1 MSIVD
6 LFSDL
11 TKAKRGAIAKAISIF
26 ENDEK
31 ESRKLIK
38 KIFKKSGKSVIIGI
52 TGSAGVGKSSLIDR
66 TSIHLKK
73 LGMKPAVLAIDP
85 TSHVS
90 GGAILGDR
98 IRMTESTDSGTYIRS
113 IASRGATGAVSRS
126 IRNSIRVLEYAGFNP
141 IIIESVGAGQ
151 TEIEISNIADIT
163 VVVFN
168 PYTGDSI
175 QTIKAGITEIG
186 DIYLVHKSDL
196 DGASQLF
203 QSVQDFIGTVEK
215 NPLILQVSSKTG
227 KGISEFIKELKK
239 LMTKK
244 KKDKKLSEK
253 QKLAKELD
261 DIILNNIRQK
271 VSSILHSSK
280 SYSEYLKK
288 VQEKKIDPFEAADN
302 ISKSILK

>member
-1 MSIVD
+1 MD
-6 LFSDL
+6 LSSDL
-11 TKAKRGAIAKAISIF
+11 KKAKRGAIAKAISII

-38 KIFKKSGKSVIIGI
+38 KIFKTSGKSTVIGI
-52 TGSAGVGKSSLIDR
+52 TGPAGAGKSSLIDK
-66 TSIHLKK
+66 TSIQLKK

-98 IRMTESTDSGTYIRS
+98 VRMTESTDSGTYIRS
-113 IASRGATGAVSRS
+113 IASRGAVGAVSRS

-151 TEIEISNIADIT
+151 TEIEISNVADIT

-215 NPLILQVSSKTG
+215 TPLILKVSSKTG

-261 DIILNNIRQK
+261 DIILNNISQK

>member
-1 MSIVD
+1 MD

-11 TKAKRGAIAKAISIF
+11 KKAKRGAIAKAITIF

-52 TGSAGVGKSSLIDR
+52 TGSAGVGKSSLIDK
-66 TSIHLKK
+66 TSIQLKK

-85 TSHVS
+85 TSHIS

-98 IRMTESTDSGTYIRS
+98 VRMTESTDSGTYIRS

-126 IRNSIRVLEYAGFNP
+126 IRNSIRVLEYAGFDP

-163 VVVFN
+163 IVMFN
-168 PYTGDSI
+168 PHTGDSI

-186 DIYLVHKSDL
+186 DIYIVNKSDL
-196 DGASQLF
+196 SGSNQLF
-203 QSVQDFIGTVEK
+203 DAVRDFIGDTERNPIILKTSVKK
-215 NPLILQVSSKTG
+215 NL
-227 KGISEFIKELKK
+227 GISEFAKTLKK
-239 LMTKK
+239 LMISKK
-244 KKDKKLSEK
+244 KFKKDKESQRLET
-253 QKLAKELD
+253 ELK
-261 DIILNNIRQK
+261 DIVLNNFKEKIGGMLDSDK
-271 VSSILHSSK
+271 TFSK
-280 SYSEYLKK
+280 YLKK
-288 VQEKKIDPFEAADN
+288 LQSKSIDPFEAGDK
-302 ISKSILK
+302 ITKSLLK

>member
-1 MSIVD
+1 MD
-6 LFSDL
+6 LSSDL
-11 TKAKRGAIAKAISIF
+11 KKAKRGAIAKAISII

-38 KIFKKSGKSVIIGI
+38 KIFKTSGKSTVIGI
-52 TGSAGVGKSSLIDR
+52 TGPAGAGKSSLIDK
-66 TSIHLKK
+66 TSIQLKK

-85 TSHVS
+85 TSHIS

-98 IRMTESTDSGTYIRS
+98 VRMTESTDSGTYIRS
-113 IASRGATGAVSRS
+113 IASRGAVGAVSRS

-227 KGISEFIKELKK
+227 KGISEFIKELRK
-239 LMTKK
+239 LMVKK

-261 DIILNNIRQK
+261 DIILNNISQK
-271 VSSILHSSK
+271 VASILHSSK
-280 SYSEYLKK
+280 SYSGYLKK

>member
-1 MSIVD
+1 LD
-6 LFSDL
+6 LSSDL
-11 TKAKRGAIAKAISIF
+11 KKAKRGAIAKAISIV

-38 KIFKKSGKSVIIGI
+38 KIFKTSGKSIVIGI
-52 TGSAGVGKSSLIDR
+52 TGPAGAGKSSLIDK
-66 TSIHLKK
+66 TSIQLKK

-98 IRMTESTDSGTYIRS
+98 VRMTESTDSGTYIRS
-113 IASRGATGAVSRS
+113 IASRGAVGAVSRS
-126 IRNSIRVLEYAGFNP
+126 IRNSIRILEYAGFNP

-168 PYTGDSI
+168 PHTGDSI

-203 QSVQDFIGTVEK
+203 QSVQDFIGTVEQ
-215 NPLILQVSSKTG
+215 NPLILKVSSKTE
-227 KGISEFIKELKK
+227 KGISEFIRELKK

-253 QKLAKELD
+253 HRLAKELD
-261 DIILNNIRQK
+261 DIILNNISQK
-271 VSSILHSSK
+271 VASILHSSK

-302 ISKSILK
+302 ISKGILK

>member
-1 MSIVD
+1 MD
-6 LFSDL
+6 LSSDL
-11 TKAKRGAIAKAISIF
+11 KKAKRGAIAKAISII

-38 KIFKKSGKSVIIGI
+38 KIFKTSGKSTVIGI
-52 TGSAGVGKSSLIDR
+52 TGPAGAGKSSLIDK
-66 TSIHLKK
+66 TSIQLKK

-98 IRMTESTDSGTYIRS
+98 VRMTESTDSGTYIRS
-113 IASRGATGAVSRS
+113 IASRGAVGAVSRS

-215 NPLILQVSSKTG
+215 NPIILQVSSKTE
-227 KGISEFIKELKK
+227 KGISEFIKELRK
-239 LMTKK
+239 LMVKK

-261 DIILNNIRQK
+261 DIILNNISQK
-271 VSSILHSSK
+271 VASILHSSK
-280 SYSEYLKK
+280 SYSGYLKK

>member
-1 MSIVD
+1 MD
-6 LFSDL
+6 LSSDL
-11 TKAKRGAIAKAISIF
+11 KKAKRGAIAKAISII

-38 KIFKKSGKSVIIGI
+38 KIFKTSGKSTVIGI
-52 TGSAGVGKSSLIDR
+52 TGPAGAGKSSLIDK
-66 TSIHLKK
+66 TSIQLKK

-98 IRMTESTDSGTYIRS
+98 VRMTESTDSGTYIRS
-113 IASRGATGAVSRS
+113 IASRGAVGAVSRS

-151 TEIEISNIADIT
+151 TEIEISNVADIT

-215 NPLILQVSSKTG
+215 NPIILQVSSKTE
-227 KGISEFIKELKK
+227 KGISEFIKELRK
-239 LMTKK
+239 LMVKK

-261 DIILNNIRQK
+261 DIILNNISQK
-271 VSSILHSSK
+271 VASILHSSK

>member
-1 MSIVD
+1 MD
-6 LFSDL
+6 LSSDL
-11 TKAKRGAIAKAISIF
+11 KKAKRGAIAKAISII

-38 KIFKKSGKSVIIGI
+38 KIFKTSGKSTVIGI
-52 TGSAGVGKSSLIDR
+52 TGPAGAGKSSLIDK
-66 TSIHLKK
+66 TSIQLKK

-85 TSHVS
+85 TSHIS

-98 IRMTESTDSGTYIRS
+98 VRMTESTDSGTYIRS
-113 IASRGATGAVSRS
+113 IASRGAVGAISRS

-261 DIILNNIRQK
+261 DIILNNISQK

>member
-1 MSIVD
+1 MD
-6 LFSDL
+6 LSSDL
-11 TKAKRGAIAKAISIF
+11 KKAKRGAIAKAISII

-38 KIFKKSGKSVIIGI
+38 KIFKTSGKSTVIGI
-52 TGSAGVGKSSLIDR
+52 TGPAGAGKSSLIDK
-66 TSIHLKK
+66 TSIQLKK

-85 TSHVS
+85 TSHIS

-98 IRMTESTDSGTYIRS
+98 VRMTESTDSGTYIRS
-113 IASRGATGAVSRS
+113 IASRGAVGAVSRS

-151 TEIEISNIADIT
+151 TEIEISNVADIT

-186 DIYLVHKSDL
+186 DIYIVHKSDL

-227 KGISEFIKELKK
+227 KGISEFIKELRK
-239 LMTKK
+239 LMVKK

-261 DIILNNIRQK
+261 DIILNNISKK
-271 VSSILHSSK
+271 VASILHSSK

>member
-1 MSIVD
+1 MD
-6 LFSDL
+6 LSSDL
-11 TKAKRGAIAKAISIF
+11 KKAKRGAIAKAISIV

-38 KIFKKSGKSVIIGI
+38 KIFKTSGKSIVIGI
-52 TGSAGVGKSSLIDR
+52 TGPAGAGKSSLIDKM
-66 TSIHLKK
+66 SIQLKK

-85 TSHVS
+85 TSHVT

-113 IASRGATGAVSRS
+113 IASRGAIGAISRS
-126 IRNSIRVLEYAGFNP
+126 VRNSIRVLEYAGFNP

-151 TEIEISNIADIT
+151 TEIEISNVADIT

-203 QSVQDFIGTVEK
+203 QSVQDFIGTIEK
-215 NPLILQVSSKTG
+215 NPLILKASSKTE
-227 KGISEFIKELKK
+227 KGISEFIKELRK
-239 LMTKK
+239 LMIKK
-244 KKDKKLSEK
+244 KKDKKSSEK
-253 QKLAKELD
+253 QRLAKELD
-261 DIILNNIRQK
+261 DIILNNISQK
-271 VSSILHSSK
+271 VILALHSSK
-280 SYSEYLKK
+280 SYSGYLKK

>member
-1 MSIVD
+1 MD
-6 LFSDL
+6 LSSDL
-11 TKAKRGAIAKAISIF
+11 KKAKRGAIAKAISIV

-31 ESRKLIK
+31 KSRKLIK
-38 KIFKKSGKSVIIGI
+38 KIFKTSGKSMVIGI
-52 TGSAGVGKSSLIDR
+52 TGPAGAGKSSLIDK
-66 TSIHLKK
+66 TSIQLKK

-85 TSHVS
+85 TSHIS

-98 IRMTESTDSGTYIRS
+98 VRMTESTDSGTYIRS
-113 IASRGATGAVSRS
+113 IASRGAVGAVSRS

-215 NPLILQVSSKTG
+215 NPLILQVSSKTE

-261 DIILNNIRQK
+261 DIILNNISQK

>member
-1 MSIVD
+1 MD
-6 LFSDL
+6 LSSDL
-11 TKAKRGAIAKAISIF
+11 KKAKRGAIAKAISII

-38 KIFKKSGKSVIIGI
+38 KIFKTSGKSTVIGI
-52 TGSAGVGKSSLIDR
+52 TGPAGAGKSSLIDK
-66 TSIHLKK
+66 TSIQLKK

-85 TSHVS
+85 TSHIS

-98 IRMTESTDSGTYIRS
+98 VRMTESTDSGTYIRS
-113 IASRGATGAVSRS
+113 IASRGAVGAVSRS

-186 DIYLVHKSDL
+186 DIYIIHKSDL

>member
-1 MSIVD
+1 MD
-6 LFSDL
+6 LSSDL
-11 TKAKRGAIAKAISIF
+11 KKAKRGAIAKAISII

-38 KIFKKSGKSVIIGI
+38 KIFKTSGKSTVIGI
-52 TGSAGVGKSSLIDR
+52 TGPAGAGKSSLIDK
-66 TSIHLKK
+66 TSIQLKK

-85 TSHVS
+85 TSHIS

-98 IRMTESTDSGTYIRS
+98 VRMTESTDSGTYIRS
-113 IASRGATGAVSRS
+113 IASRGAVGAVSRS

-186 DIYLVHKSDL
+186 DIYIVHKSDL

-302 ISKSILK
+302 ISKSILKWL

>member
-1 MSIVD
+1 MDITSG
-6 LFSDL
+6 LK
-11 TKAKRGAIAKAISIF
+11 KAKRGAIAKAISIF

-38 KIFKKSGKSVIIGI
+38 KIFKTSGKSMVIGI
-52 TGSAGVGKSSLIDR
+52 TGPAGAGKSSLIDK
-66 TSIHLKK
+66 TSIQLKK

-98 IRMTESTDSGTYIRS
+98 VRMTESTDSGTYIRS
-113 IASRGATGAVSRS
+113 IASRGAVGAVSRS

-151 TEIEISNIADIT
+151 TEIEISNVADIT

-186 DIYLVHKSDL
+186 DIYIVHKSDL

-261 DIILNNIRQK
+261 DIILNNISQK

-280 SYSEYLKK
+280 SYSGYLKK

>member
-1 MSIVD
+1 LDITTD
-6 LFSDL
+6 LK
-11 TKAKRGAIAKAISIF
+11 KAKRGAIAKAISIF

-38 KIFKKSGKSVIIGI
+38 KIFKTSGKSVVIGI
-52 TGSAGVGKSSLIDR
+52 TGPAGAGKSSLIDKI
-66 TSIHLKK
+66 SIKLKK
-73 LGMKPAVLAIDP
+73 SGLKPAVLAIDP
-85 TSHVS
+85 TSHIS

-98 IRMTESTDSGTYIRS
+98 VRMTESTDSGTYIRS
-113 IASRGATGAVSRS
+113 IASRGATGAISRS
-126 IRNSIRVLEYAGFNP
+126 IRNSIRVLEYAGFDP

-151 TEIEISNIADIT
+151 TEIDISNVADIT

-196 DGASQLF
+196 EGASQLF

-215 NPLILQVSSKTG
+215 NPLVLKVSSKTE
-227 KGISEFIKELKK
+227 KGISEFITELKK
-239 LMTKK
+239 IIVKRRK
-244 KKDKKLSEK
+244 EKKLSEK

-261 DIILNNIRQK
+261 DIVLNNIKQK
-271 VSSILHSSK
+271 VATMLHSNK
-280 SYSEYLKK
+280 LYTGYLKK
-288 VQEKKIDPFEAADN
+288 VQDKKIDPFEAADK
-302 ISKSILK
+302 ISSSIMK

>member
-1 MSIVD
+1 LD
-6 LFSDL
+6 LSSDL
-11 TKAKRGAIAKAISIF
+11 KKAKRGAIAKAISII

-38 KIFKKSGKSVIIGI
+38 KIFKTSGKSIVIGI
-52 TGSAGVGKSSLIDR
+52 TGPAGAGKSSLIDK
-66 TSIHLKK
+66 TSIQLKK

-98 IRMTESTDSGTYIRS
+98 VRMTESTDSGTYIRS
-113 IASRGATGAVSRS
+113 VASRGAIGAISRS

-151 TEIEISNIADIT
+151 TEIEISNVVDIT

-215 NPLILQVSSKTG
+215 TPIILKVSSKTE

-253 QKLAKELD
+253 QRLAKELD
-261 DIILNNIRQK
+261 DINLNNISQK
-271 VSSILHSSK
+271 VASILHSSK
-280 SYSEYLKK
+280 SYSGYLKK

>member
-1 MSIVD
+1 MD
-6 LFSDL
+6 LSSDL
-11 TKAKRGAIAKAISIF
+11 KKAKRGAIAKAISII

-38 KIFKKSGKSVIIGI
+38 KIFKTSGKSIVIGI
-52 TGSAGVGKSSLIDR
+52 TGPAGAGKSSLIDK
-66 TSIHLKK
+66 TSIQLKK
-73 LGMKPAVLAIDP
+73 LGMKPAILAIDP
-85 TSHVS
+85 TSHIS

-98 IRMTESTDSGTYIRS
+98 VRMTESTDSGTYIRS
-113 IASRGATGAVSRS
+113 IASRGAVGAISRS

-151 TEIEISNIADIT
+151 TEIEISNVADIT

-261 DIILNNIRQK
+261 DIILNNISQK
-271 VSSILHSSK
+271 VASILHSSK

>member
-1 MSIVD
+1 MD
-6 LFSDL
+6 LSSDL
-11 TKAKRGAIAKAISIF
+11 KKAKRGAIAKAISII

-38 KIFKKSGKSVIIGI
+38 KIFKTSGKSIVIGI
-52 TGSAGVGKSSLIDR
+52 TGPAGAGKSSLIDKM
-66 TSIHLKK
+66 SIQLKK

-85 TSHVS
+85 TSHVT

-113 IASRGATGAVSRS
+113 IASRGAIGAISRS
-126 IRNSIRVLEYAGFNP
+126 VRNSIRVLEYAGFDP

-151 TEIEISNIADIT
+151 TEIEISNVADIT

-203 QSVQDFIGTVEK
+203 QSVQDFIGTIEK
-215 NPLILQVSSKTG
+215 NPLILKASSKTE
-227 KGISEFIKELKK
+227 KGISEFIKELRK
-239 LMTKK
+239 LMIKK
-244 KKDKKLSEK
+244 KKDKKSSEK
-253 QKLAKELD
+253 QRLAKELD
-261 DIILNNIRQK
+261 DIILNNISQK
-271 VSSILHSSK
+271 VILALHSSK
-280 SYSEYLKK
+280 SYSGYLKK

>member
-1 MSIVD
+1 MD
-6 LFSDL
+6 LSSDL
-11 TKAKRGAIAKAISIF
+11 KKAKRGAIAKAISII

-38 KIFKKSGKSVIIGI
+38 KIFKTSGKSTVIGI
-52 TGSAGVGKSSLIDR
+52 TGPAGAGKSSLIDK
-66 TSIHLKK
+66 TSIQLKK

-85 TSHVS
+85 TSHIS

-98 IRMTESTDSGTYIRS
+98 VRMTESTDSGTYIRS
-113 IASRGATGAVSRS
+113 IASRGAVGAISRS

-215 NPLILQVSSKTG
+215 NPIILQVSSKTE
-227 KGISEFIKELKK
+227 KGISEFIKELRK
-239 LMTKK
+239 LMVKK

-253 QKLAKELD
+253 QRLAKELD
-261 DIILNNIRQK
+261 DIILNNISQK
-271 VSSILHSSK
+271 VASILHSSK
-280 SYSEYLKK
+280 SYSGYLKK